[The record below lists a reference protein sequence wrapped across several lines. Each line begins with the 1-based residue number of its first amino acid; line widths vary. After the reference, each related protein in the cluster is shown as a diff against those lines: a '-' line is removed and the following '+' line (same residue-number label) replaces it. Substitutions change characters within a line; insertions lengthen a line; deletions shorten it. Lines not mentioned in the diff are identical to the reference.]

1 VAWSPDGKS
10 LATTNGDRTA
20 EVWEADGGQLLLT
33 LRGHS
38 DFVSSVAWSPD
49 GKFLATTSDDQTVKL
64 WKAGSGQL
72 LHTLSDHSGSVGSVA
87 WSPDGN
93 SLASASDDS
102 TIMIWSAATGEVQT
116 TSFLLPSN
124 EWLVTKPG
132 DVSYASSL
140 QGDDYFAIRFGNRLR
155 PIYPL
160 GYYRKELKAA
170 DLKESLAKPQPQIKP
185 KPIRLTWDQW
195 HNKPLWLGGF
205 ALVYCTGL
213 GTTLVLARRADP
225 AQIARQFFS
234 KAGFDKVESLGD
246 RRLRLVPKAGQAPAE
261 VVTCDSD
268 SHSLSLTERAVGEVR
283 TYFVYKGLFPPNEAM
298 QSLRARTR
306 QELVPLQA
314 AALARAV
321 ADKNCEQK
329 LRELEEPFVA
339 RTDPYDES
347 RPISD
352 PVWFYGREDLLSRVP
367 AVLRQR
373 QHAGIFGLRKVGK
386 TSLLNQLRTQL
397 ASSCA
402 VWIDCQGYAPTASEL
417 FHAILKEFRAEL
429 AIQGIKN
436 LPSLAPAGAS
446 QDFRESFLHLHDA
459 WIQFG
464 KHDPFILLLD
474 EVDKLFLDRRMTH
487 SEEVLGEW
495 VKLFRVLRALAQ
507 EKKCL
512 SVLVTAYRPDVNRQ
526 NLLSPAIGENPMF
539 MSFQE
544 YFLGPLNQSDT
555 EKMVSEIGAWKDICW
570 SPGALN
576 RIYELCGGH
585 PLVTR
590 LFASDAC
597 LQGERKQIEEG
608 TVMETAQAIRAG
620 FHKHRI
626 GRYYQESIWNLL
638 QQDEQSALRIIAG
651 NGGQGLTRE
660 LEDAITNLEQF
671 GVIRN
676 ENGRYEVAA
685 TLFQSWLE
693 RSQTAWTT

>member
-1 VAWSPDGKS
+1 
-10 LATTNGDRTA
+10 
-20 EVWEADGGQLLLT
+20 
-33 LRGHS
+33 
-38 DFVSSVAWSPD
+38 
-49 GKFLATTSDDQTVKL
+49 
-64 WKAGSGQL
+64 
-72 LHTLSDHSGSVGSVA
+72 
-87 WSPDGN
+87 
-93 SLASASDDS
+93 
-102 TIMIWSAATGEVQT
+102 
-116 TSFLLPSN
+116 
-124 EWLVTKPG
+124 
-132 DVSYASSL
+132 
-140 QGDDYFAIRFGNRLR
+140 
-155 PIYPL
+155 
-160 GYYRKELKAA
+160 
-170 DLKESLAKPQPQIKP
+170 
-185 KPIRLTWDQW
+185 
-195 HNKPLWLGGF
+195 
-205 ALVYCTGL
+205 
-213 GTTLVLARRADP
+213 
-225 AQIARQFFS
+225 
-234 KAGFDKVESLGD
+234 
-246 RRLRLVPKAGQAPAE
+246 
-261 VVTCDSD
+261 
-268 SHSLSLTERAVGEVR
+268 
-283 TYFVYKGLFPPNEAM
+283 
-298 QSLRARTR
+298 
-306 QELVPLQA
+306 VPLQA

-352 PVWFYGREDLLSRVP
+352 PVWFYGREDLLARVP

-386 TSLLNQLRTQL
+386 TSLLNQLRAQL

-402 VWIDCQGYAPTASEL
+402 VWIDCQGYPPTASEL
-417 FHAILKEFRAEL
+417 FQAILKEFRAEL

-436 LPSLAPAGAS
+436 LPSSAPAGAS
-446 QDFRESFLHLHDA
+446 QDFRESFLHLYDA
-459 WIQFG
+459 WIQSG

-474 EVDKLFLDRRMTH
+474 EVDKLFPDRRMTH

-539 MSFQE
+539 LSFQE

-555 EKMVSEIGAWKDICW
+555 EKMVSEIGAWKDISW
-570 SPGALN
+570 SSGALN

-597 LQGERKQIEEG
+597 LQGDRKQIEEA
-608 TVMETAQAIRAG
+608 TVIETAQAVRAG

-638 QQDEQSALRIIAG
+638 QQDEQAALRIIAG
-651 NGGQGLTRE
+651 SAGQGLTRE
-660 LEDAITNLEQF
+660 LRELEDAIINLEQF
-671 GVIRN
+671 GVIRA

-685 TLFQSWLE
+685 ALFQSWLE